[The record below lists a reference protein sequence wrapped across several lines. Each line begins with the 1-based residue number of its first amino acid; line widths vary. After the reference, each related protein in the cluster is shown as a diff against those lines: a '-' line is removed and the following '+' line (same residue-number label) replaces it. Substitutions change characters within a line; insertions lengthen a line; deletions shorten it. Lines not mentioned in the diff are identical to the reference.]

1 MLYIFLLV
9 GVIILGALLIT
20 AIILQRRGEN
30 AKTKKKYVVNSQRQ
44 RARFKEL
51 EFKEPDAEIVTLQMD
66 PHGIIMAT
74 KKKDSSWNIN
84 KEQPEK

>member
-1 MLYIFLLV
+1 MFYIFLLAC
-9 GVIILGALLIT
+9 VIVLGALLVT

-30 AKTKKKYVVNSQRQ
+30 AKPKKKYVVNIQRP

-51 EFKEPDAEIVTLQMD
+51 EFKESDAEIVTLQMD
-66 PHGIIMAT
+66 PHGVMMAT